1 MKSKYYKKETVIYK
15 FKHEILLDKQ
25 YANAT
30 DAQRELLWEVFL
42 SSLKQLRKISR
53 HQANT
58 WVYPKKELSNL

>member
-1 MKSKYYKKETVIYK
+1 MKAKYYKKETVIYK
-15 FKHEILLDKQ
+15 FKHDILMDDR
-25 YANAT
+25 YADAT
-30 DAQRELLWEVFL
+30 ETHKEELWVRFL